1 MDNAQKVKE
10 ISEYKAK
17 LREMSLED
25 LKKLEDELVK
35 EADDNDRR
43 INALE
48 FDLPGDNFKNVSLA
62 IRAILNKKEVEWQY
76 TLGLVS
82 MYDFWNPEDKPQKIS
97 YPMLDATLRT
107 LGEGRFKGYEEWA
120 AVIAVNKYFEAL
132 RQEYID
138 TTETIYDIASKH
150 NSVVDEIKLKDPN
163 FNKEDAI
170 TMG

>member
-17 LREMSLED
+17 LREMSLEE
-25 LKKLEDELVK
+25 LKKLEEELVK

-163 FNKEDAI
+163 FNKEDAV

>member
-17 LREMSLED
+17 LREMSLEE
-25 LKKLEDELVK
+25 LKKLEEELVK

-170 TMG
+170 TIG

>member
-82 MYDFWNPEDKPQKIS
+82 MYDFWNPEEKPQKIS

-163 FNKEDAI
+163 FNKEDDI

>member
-17 LREMSLED
+17 LREMSLEE
-25 LKKLEDELVK
+25 LKKLEEELVK

-163 FNKEDAI
+163 FNKEDPI
-170 TMG
+170 TIG